1 MAYLCLSVLS
11 SSEWDRRGRATRLLV
26 VATVLLAALAI
37 AGCGD
42 SGSETAAQEQLE
54 AARAEGEEA
63 ALERERVDDL
73 QRQLRKLK
81 KRVDD
86 GGAAPVAATPGPQ
99 AAAAAP
105 ASVPSEREAFH
116 APSGNV
122 SCEVFTGG
130 ALCTVSSVGLTF
142 TLANG
147 EAARV
152 ESVSALGRDVGRLA
166 PFGTSVRIGSI
177 ACQIPQEDEPRGIA
191 CVDSSSGHGFEASR
205 HSERQR
211 VY

>member
-1 MAYLCLSVLS
+1 MAYRCLSVLS
-11 SSEWDRRGRATRLLV
+11 SSERDRRGRATRLLV
-26 VATVLLAALAI
+26 VATVLLASLAI

-42 SGSETAAQEQLE
+42 SDSETAAQEQLE

-81 KRVDD
+81 KRVDH
-86 GGAAPVAATPGPQ
+86 GGAAPVAATPAQ

-105 ASVPSEREAFH
+105 ASAPSEREAFH

-122 SCEVFTGG
+122 SCEVSADG
-130 ALCTVSSVGLTF
+130 ALCTVVSVGLTF

-152 ESVSALGRDVGRLA
+152 ESVSTLGRGVGRLA
-166 PFGTSVRIGSI
+166 PFGTSVRIGGI
-177 ACQIPQEDEPRGIA
+177 ACRIPREDEPRGIA
-191 CVDSSSGHGFEASR
+191 CLDSSSGHGFEASR